1 MNAAPLYKLSI
12 VIPARDEAGCIASTV
27 EHLHLELRLNQ
38 IEHEIIV
45 VDDGSSDQTFAILQ
59 ELTQRIQELR
69 PVQNTGQH
77 GFGRAICYGLEQM
90 SGDAVV
96 IMMTSLASR
105 DVVETAAK
113 SGAVEYI
120 RKDLPRSEVTE
131 LFRQAFEEL
140 FDE

>member
-1 MNAAPLYKLSI
+1 MAVPHKALLVDDEPHVRMYVKLI
-12 VIPARDEAGCIASTV
+12 LAGLGV
-27 EHLHLELRLNQ
+27 D
-38 IEHEIIV
+38 EIIEAKNGLQGLEAYAEHRPDLV
-45 VDDGSSDQTFAILQ
+45 VLDVNMPEMDGLTALSKLQ
-59 ELTQRIQELR
+59 EAD
-69 PVQNTGQH
+69 P
-77 GFGRAICYGLEQM
+77 
-90 SGDAVV
+90 DAVV

-131 LFRQAFEEL
+131 LFRRAFEEL